1 MLARCCSTL
10 PGKILKRMQ
19 HWLTDCTV
27 HSQDKISICVGDL
40 MPTGAKVPVRIKIKN
55 IAVAQSQEL
64 LVLLW
69 GHSGLAWEPDQLV
82 LTCLRRKHC
91 IALITRQI

>member
-1 MLARCCSTL
+1 
-10 PGKILKRMQ
+10 MQ
-19 HWLTDCTV
+19 HRFDCLYC
-27 HSQDKISICVGDL
+27 SQSGQSICL
-40 MPTGAKVPVRIKIKN
+40 CREPHATGAKVPVRIKIKN
-55 IAVAQSQEL
+55 VAMTQSQEL